1 VLRSFEMFVDVCF
14 TIDIIMNFFKLEA
27 NERESDFKELR
38 VNYLK
43 TSFIF
48 DCCAALPGLV
58 TMEAQ
63 GVNVAK
69 LARFIHYNRFFEQIN
84 FLSEKILMSWLGY
97 TRQKVSEYVD
107 FVKLEMTVI
116 LLTHIMACLWIEIG
130 RIDE

>member
-1 VLRSFEMFVDVCF
+1 MLRSFEMFVDVCF